1 MRLLLDECLPK
12 RLDRAFK
19 GFEVSTVPE
28 MGWAG
33 MKDVELLRLALEAG
47 FDAFIT
53 VDAGIQHQQ
62 NLADLPLRIVAS
74 NVISNRLEDIEPL
87 IPALLQKLPTLE
99 MGVGRF
105 PDQET

>member
-12 RLDRAFK
+12 RLKRAFT

-33 MKDVELLRLALEAG
+33 TKDGALLGLALEAG

-53 VDAGIQHQQ
+53 VDTGIQYQQ
-62 NLADLPLRIVAS
+62 NLADVPLRIVALT
-74 NVISNRLEDIEPL
+74 VVSNRLEDIEPL
-87 IPALLQKLPTLE
+87 IPELLEVLLMLE
-99 MGVGRF
+99 VGVHSF
-105 PDQET
+105 PPKP

>member
-12 RLDRAFK
+12 WLKRAFV

-33 MKDVELLRLALEAG
+33 TKDGALLRLALEAG

-53 VDAGIQHQQ
+53 VDGGIQHQQ
-62 NLADLPLRIVAS
+62 NLAGVPLRIVAL
-74 NVISNRLEDIEPL
+74 NVISNRLQDIEPL
-87 IPALLQKLPTLE
+87 IPELLEVLPMLE
-99 MGVGRF
+99 VDVHRF
-105 PDQET
+105 PTKP

>member
-12 RLDRAFK
+12 RLKRAFV

-33 MKDVELLRLALEAG
+33 TKDGALLRLALEAG

-62 NLADLPLRIVAS
+62 NLADVPLRIVAL

-99 MGVGRF
+99 VGVQHF
-105 PDQET
+105 PDRET